1 MARRRRL
8 GRRLKLSLVVGFVLI
23 LAGGGGTAAAL
34 KVKHDKDVKAERQV
48 RAEKVASIARDRRE
62 RELAAE
68 RDRKRKRD
76 AKEALDRIEL
86 EGRKDLERSLEKAI
100 KKDALQRVAEGVL
113 DGPILNTSCDPVGGG
128 RDDLTS
134 RTGKYECIAATEL
147 HDDGSSRGYSFHGTI
162 NYKEFSYTWALGD

>member
-1 MARRRRL
+1 
-8 GRRLKLSLVVGFVLI
+8 VLAI
-23 LAGGGGTAAAL
+23 VLLGGGGTAAAI
-34 KVKHDKDVKAERQV
+34 KANRDNDAKIERQQKIDEAA
-48 RAEKVASIARDRRE
+48 RIARERRE
-62 RELAAE
+62 GEQAAE
-68 RDRKRKRD
+68 RERTRKRNAQR
-76 AKEALDRIEL
+76 ALDQLEL
-86 EGRKDLERSLEKAI
+86 QGRKDLERSLEKAI
-100 KKDALQRVAEGVL
+100 KKDALERVSEGIL